1 MTRRRNQAPPRIGPV
16 LNIKVSYLDEQYSIE
31 VQGPSLFQYDTVSWD
46 RIVNG
51 VDKYVTESMPTA
63 KEEDI
68 ASVKSIAKARPR
80 QKPTVTL
87 ASVSILFLRGNES
100 TLKHNDHT
108 IRNVMKWQKLSLD
121 LYYMNQSLEDSTE
134 RSTTVTSSKS
144 AGVRRHFAMVT

>member
-1 MTRRRNQAPPRIGPV
+1 MNV
-16 LNIKVSYLDEQYSIE
+16 
-31 VQGPSLFQYDTVSWD
+31 
-46 RIVNG
+46 

-68 ASVKSIAKARPR
+68 TSGKTIATARPR

-87 ASVSILFLRGNES
+87 TSVSILFLIGNES

-108 IRNVMKWQKLSLD
+108 IRNVIKCQKLPLD
-121 LYYMNQSLEDSTE
+121 LYYTNQSLEESTE

-144 AGVRRHFAMVT
+144 AGVQRRFTMVP